1 MSRNILLSNY
11 LNIVDIAQTMSKVG
25 SEAEGVMTF
34 SEKLK
39 DALELIKSNKD
50 STNGLA
56 KGLHAVSTV
65 LGTSAASVLK
75 FAGIAGVAIAGVSLA
90 VQTYKNH
97 WEELNK
103 QADAASESYQNTVS
117 SIEEYKTQIS
127 SLKSSLDNGNLSEE
141 EAYNVRVQLLSIQ
154 DELIEKY
161 GLEAN
166 ALNVLGEA
174 ADSTNEKLDGI
185 TENEALRNLDENQ
198 AAYEKAAKEME
209 QTWGRKLQLGKASD
223 DKSFM
228 AELNEFVSSYSD
240 VLNIAKNA
248 QGTPFAITVQGN
260 TTEAYNALNDLYDF
274 MLNHGK
280 DFSDGGVLKESV
292 STMLDSVSSV
302 FDEYHDRYESYL
314 IQSIAVDPE
323 ASGIMNTVEGYVSAM
338 QTAITSGDWSAVS
351 KNIDLLSG
359 INLDDS
365 SLPENIKE
373 YIQGII
379 DEAVAAAEKH
389 EVEIKVPINLVV
401 NGCNQRRYNSFRSP

>member
-141 EAYNVRVQLLSIQ
+141 EAYNVRIQLLSVQ

-166 ALNVLGEA
+166 ALSILG
-174 ADSTNEKLDGI
+174 DSAETTNKNWMALAETKLLEI
-185 TENEALRNLDENQ
+185 P
-198 AAYEKAAKEME
+198 
-209 QTWGRKLQLGKASD
+209 
-223 DKSFM
+223 
-228 AELNEFVSSYSD
+228 
-240 VLNIAKNA
+240 AKNPNP
-248 QGTPFAITVQGN
+248 T
-260 TTEAYNALNDLYDF
+260 
-274 MLNHGK
+274 
-280 DFSDGGVLKESV
+280 
-292 STMLDSVSSV
+292 
-302 FDEYHDRYESYL
+302 
-314 IQSIAVDPE
+314 
-323 ASGIMNTVEGYVSAM
+323 
-338 QTAITSGDWSAVS
+338 
-351 KNIDLLSG
+351 
-359 INLDDS
+359 
-365 SLPENIKE
+365 
-373 YIQGII
+373 
-379 DEAVAAAEKH
+379 
-389 EVEIKVPINLVV
+389 
-401 NGCNQRRYNSFRSP
+401 